1 MSRELTWLGSV
12 VSLQKKITQRNGDLK
27 SQLIRAERRKQKRA
41 VLLVMPLVAFICL
54 TFAFP
59 IIEMLYRSVDNKAVP
74 NAFPQTV
81 VAIKGWDFNGLP
93 DPQTQHIF
101 ASELLERYQDK
112 TLPKLANRLNI
123 EVSGMRS
130 LLMKTGRKLA
140 KLDNVA
146 GANASL
152 TDGTKSIDLSSL
164 DKRWGKPKYWAAIKN
179 LSGAYTL
186 SYYLA
191 ALDMR
196 FDEQGNIAQQPD
208 TRQVYV
214 DLFLKTFG
222 MSLAITVICL
232 AMAYPVAYLLA
243 NLPDKQANLLL
254 IVVLLP
260 FWTSLL
266 VRTTSW
272 IVLLQ
277 NQGIVNDLILWLG
290 LSAERIQMMHNT
302 FGTIVAMVHILL
314 PFMIL
319 PIYSVMKG
327 ISPTYFRAARSLGAT
342 PSMAFI
348 KVYMPLTLPGIG
360 AGALLTFI
368 LSIGFYITPAL
379 VGGRSG
385 QMISNMIA
393 YHMQTSLNWGM
404 AAALGGLLLAVV
416 LGLFYVFNRVVGIN
430 NIKVGG

>member
-1 MSRELTWLGSV
+1 MSRELTSLDSV
-12 VSLQKKITQRNGDLK
+12 LEIERQVHEQEHDLKAQLQK
-27 SQLIRAERRKQKRA
+27 AERRKTIRSIMLT
-41 VLLVMPLVAFICL
+41 VPLVCFILL

-59 IIEMLYRSVDNKAVP
+59 ILEMLYRSVDNRAIPQALPETIQALESWDYRGQPHPEVIT
-74 NAFPQTV
+74 AFS
-81 VAIKGWDFNGLP
+81 
-93 DPQTQHIF
+93 H
-101 ASELLERYQDK
+101 ELLGLYQSK
-112 TLPKLANRLNI
+112 TLPKIANRMNI

-130 LLMKTGRKLA
+130 LMMKTGRKLSR
-140 KLDNVA
+140 LESLP
-146 GANASL
+146 ASI
-152 TDGTKSIDLSSL
+152 TELSKL
-164 DKRWGKPKYWAAIKN
+164 DKRWAETKYWAAFKN
-179 LSGAYTL
+179 LSGAITL
-186 SYYLA
+186 SHYLA
-191 ALDMR
+191 ALDMQVNE
-196 FDEQGNIAQQPD
+196 FGEIEAQPEK
-208 TRQVYV
+208 RQIYV
-214 DLFLKTFG
+214 DLFFKTFW
-222 MSLAITVICL
+222 MSVLITLICL
-232 AMAYPVAYLLA
+232 VMAYPVAYLLA
-243 NLPDKQANLLL
+243 NLPDKRANLLL

-277 NQGIVNDLILWLG
+277 NQGVINDLLIWSG
-290 LSAERIQMMHNT
+290 LTSERIQMIHNT
-302 FGTIVAMVHILL
+302 FGTVVSMVHILL

-319 PIYSVMKG
+319 PLYSVMKG

-342 PSMAFI
+342 PLVAFA

-379 VGGRSG
+379 VGGRTG

-404 AAALGGLLLAVV
+404 AGALGGLLLFVV
-416 LGLFYVFNRVVGIN
+416 LALFYVFNRFVGIN

>member
-1 MSRELTWLGSV
+1 MSRELTSLESV
-12 VSLQKKITQRNGDLK
+12 TAIADELSKPPATLKAQLQK
-27 SQLIRAERRKQKRA
+27 AERKKQIRS
-41 VLLVMPLVAFICL
+41 VLLILPLVAFICVS
-54 TFAFP
+54 FAFP
-59 IIEMLYRSVDNKAVP
+59 LVEMLYRSVDNQSVP
-74 NAFPQTV
+74 SAFPETSHSIEQ
-81 VAIKGWDFNGLP
+81 WDYDGLP
-93 DPQTQHIF
+93 TLEIQQIF
-101 ASELLERYQDK
+101 MAELKLAHQNK
-112 TLPKLANRLNI
+112 SLPKLASRLNI

-130 LLMKTGRKLA
+130 LLMKTGRKLS
-140 KLDNVA
+140 K
-146 GANASL
+146 ASAMP
-152 TDGTKSIDLSSL
+152 SSLQEIKTL
-164 DKRWGKPKYWAAIKN
+164 DKRWAKTKYWSAIKT
-179 LSGAYTL
+179 LSAPYTL

-196 FDEQGNIAQQPD
+196 YDESGSITMQPE

-214 DLFLKTFG
+214 DLFMKTFG
-222 MSLAITVICL
+222 MSLAITLICL
-232 AMAYPVAYLLA
+232 LMAYPVSYLLSS
-243 NLPDKQANLLL
+243 LPDKKANLLL

-277 NQGIVNDLILWLG
+277 NQGVLNDLLIWSG
-290 LSAERIQMMHNT
+290 LSDDRLAMIHNT

-319 PIYSVMKG
+319 PLYSVMKG
-327 ISPTYFRAARSLGAT
+327 ISPSYFRAARSLGAAPAT
-342 PSMAFI
+342 AFI
-348 KVYMPLTLPGIG
+348 KVYMPLTLPGVG
-360 AGALLTFI
+360 AGVLLTFI

-416 LGLFYVFNRVVGIN
+416 TLLFYVFNRVVGIN

>member
-1 MSRELTWLGSV
+1 MSRELTSLDSV
-12 VSLQKKITQRNGDLK
+12 LEIERQVHEQEHDLKAQLQK
-27 SQLIRAERRKQKRA
+27 AERRKTIRSIMLT
-41 VLLVMPLVAFICL
+41 VPLVCFILL

-59 IIEMLYRSVDNKAVP
+59 ILEMLYRSVDNRAIPQALPETIQALESWDYRGQPHPEVIT
-74 NAFPQTV
+74 AFS
-81 VAIKGWDFNGLP
+81 
-93 DPQTQHIF
+93 H
-101 ASELLERYQDK
+101 ELLALYQSK
-112 TLPKLANRLNI
+112 TLPKIANRMNI

-130 LLMKTGRKLA
+130 LMMKTGRKLSR
-140 KLDNVA
+140 LDSLP
-146 GANASL
+146 ASM
-152 TDGTKSIDLSSL
+152 TELSKL
-164 DKRWGKPKYWAAIKN
+164 DKRWAETKYWAAFKN
-179 LSGAYTL
+179 LSGAITL
-186 SYYLA
+186 SHYLA
-191 ALDMR
+191 ALDMQVNE
-196 FDEQGNIAQQPD
+196 FGEIEAQPEK
-208 TRQVYV
+208 RQIYV
-214 DLFLKTFG
+214 DLFFKTFW
-222 MSLAITVICL
+222 MSVLITLICL
-232 AMAYPVAYLLA
+232 VMAYPVAYLLA
-243 NLPDKQANLLL
+243 NLPDKRANLLL

-277 NQGIVNDLILWLG
+277 NQGVINDLLIWSG
-290 LSAERIQMMHNT
+290 LTSERIQMIHNT
-302 FGTIVAMVHILL
+302 FGTVVSMVHILL

-319 PIYSVMKG
+319 PLYSVMKG

-342 PSMAFI
+342 PLVAFA

-404 AAALGGLLLAVV
+404 AGALGGLLLFVV
-416 LGLFYVFNRVVGIN
+416 LALFYVFNRVVGIN

>member
-12 VSLQKKITQRNGDLK
+12 VSLQKKINKKNGDLK
-27 SQLIRAERRKQKRA
+27 AQLARAERRKQKRA
-41 VLLVMPLVAFICL
+41 LLLVLPLVAFICL

-59 IIEMLYRSVDNKAVP
+59 IIEMLYRSVDNNAVP
-74 NAFPQTV
+74 KGFPQTV
-81 VAIKGWDFNGLP
+81 VAIKKWNFQGLP
-93 DPQTQHIF
+93 DAATQQVL
-101 ASELLERYQDK
+101 AQELLERYQDK
-112 TLPKLANRLNI
+112 TLPKLASRLNI

-140 KLDNVA
+140 KLDSVA
-146 GANASL
+146 INDTAL
-152 TDGTKSIDLSSL
+152 TKTQRPVELSTL
-164 DKRWGKPKYWAAIKN
+164 DKRWAQPKYWAAIKN
-179 LSGAYTL
+179 LSGSYTL

-196 FDEQGNIAQQPD
+196 FDDQGKVAQQPD

-214 DLFLKTFG
+214 DLFSKTFG

-277 NQGIVNDLILWLG
+277 NQGVVNDLILWLG
-290 LSAERIQMMHNT
+290 LSTERIQMMHNT

-327 ISPTYFRAARSLGAT
+327 ISPTYFRAACSLGAT
-342 PSMAFI
+342 PSIAFI
-348 KVYMPLTLPGIG
+348 KVYMPLTIPGIG

-416 LGLFYVFNRVVGIN
+416 LGLFYLFNRVVGIN

>member
-1 MSRELTWLGSV
+1 MSRELTELSSV
-12 VSLQKKITQRNGDLK
+12 STLQKKLAKPKGDLK
-27 SQLIRAERRKQKRA
+27 SRLQRAERQKQIRSI
-41 VLLVMPLVAFICL
+41 LLILPLVCFICI

-59 IIEMLYRSVDNKAVP
+59 IVEMLYRSVDNHAVP
-74 NAFPQTV
+74 KGFPNTAQAMEQWDYQQLPSL
-81 VAIKGWDFNGLP
+81 AIQQQFMV
-93 DPQTQHIF
+93 
-101 ASELLERYQDK
+101 ELRDRYKDK

-130 LLMKTGRKLA
+130 LMMKTGRKLG
-140 KLDNVA
+140 KLEQLPTSVEQIQ
-146 GANASL
+146 
-152 TDGTKSIDLSSL
+152 KL
-164 DKRWGKPKYWAAIKN
+164 DKRWAKPQYWAAVKT
-179 LSGAYTL
+179 LSSPYTL

-196 FDEQGNIAQQPD
+196 YDEQGNISQQPE

-214 DLFLKTFG
+214 DLFSKTFA
-222 MSLAITVICL
+222 MSLAITLICL
-232 AMAYPVAYLLA
+232 VMAYPVAYLLA

-277 NQGIVNDLILWLG
+277 NQGVINDLLIWSG
-290 LSAERIQMMHNT
+290 VTTERLAMVHNT
-302 FGTIVAMVHILL
+302 FGTIIAMVHILL

-319 PIYSVMKG
+319 PLYSVMKG
-327 ISPTYFRAARSLGAT
+327 ISPSYFRAARSLGAT
-342 PSMAFI
+342 PSVAFI

-416 LGLFYVFNRVVGIN
+416 LALFYLFNRVVGIN

>member
-1 MSRELTWLGSV
+1 MSRELTSLDSV
-12 VSLQKKITQRNGDLK
+12 LEIERQVHEQEHDLKAQLQK
-27 SQLIRAERRKQKRA
+27 AERRKTIRSIMLT
-41 VLLVMPLVAFICL
+41 VPLVCFILL

-59 IIEMLYRSVDNKAVP
+59 ILEMLYRSVDNRAIPQALPETIQALESWDYRGQPHPEVIA
-74 NAFPQTV
+74 AFS
-81 VAIKGWDFNGLP
+81 
-93 DPQTQHIF
+93 H
-101 ASELLERYQDK
+101 ELLGLYQSK
-112 TLPKLANRLNI
+112 TLPKIANRMNI

-130 LLMKTGRKLA
+130 LMMKTGRKLSR
-140 KLDNVA
+140 LE
-146 GANASL
+146 SL
-152 TDGTKSIDLSSL
+152 PTSMTELSKL
-164 DKRWGKPKYWAAIKN
+164 DKRWAETKYWAAFKN
-179 LSGAYTL
+179 LSGSITL
-186 SYYLA
+186 SHYLA
-191 ALDMR
+191 ALDMQVN
-196 FDEQGNIAQQPD
+196 ELGEIEAQPEK
-208 TRQVYV
+208 RQIYI
-214 DLFLKTFG
+214 DLFFKTFW
-222 MSLAITVICL
+222 MSVLITLICL
-232 AMAYPVAYLLA
+232 VMAYPVAYLLA
-243 NLPDKQANLLL
+243 NLPDKRANLLL

-277 NQGIVNDLILWLG
+277 NQGVINDLLIWSG
-290 LSAERIQMMHNT
+290 LTSERIQMIHNT
-302 FGTIVAMVHILL
+302 FGTVVSMVHILL

-319 PIYSVMKG
+319 PLYSVMKG

-342 PSMAFI
+342 PLVAFA

-404 AAALGGLLLAVV
+404 AGALGGLLLFVV
-416 LGLFYVFNRVVGIN
+416 LALFYVFNRVVGIN

>member
-59 IIEMLYRSVDNKAVP
+59 IIEMLYRSVDNEAVP

-81 VAIKGWDFNGLP
+81 VAIKEWDFNGLP
-93 DPQTQHIF
+93 GLQTQQIF

-152 TDGTKSIDLSSL
+152 TDGTKSLDLSSL

-342 PSMAFI
+342 PSIAFI

>member
-1 MSRELTWLGSV
+1 MSRELTSLDSV
-12 VSLQKKITQRNGDLK
+12 LEIERQVHEQEHDLKAQLQK
-27 SQLIRAERRKQKRA
+27 AERRKTIRSIMLT
-41 VLLVMPLVAFICL
+41 VPLVCFILL

-59 IIEMLYRSVDNKAVP
+59 ILEMLYRSVDNRAIPQALPETIQALESWDYRGQPHPEVIA
-74 NAFPQTV
+74 AFS
-81 VAIKGWDFNGLP
+81 
-93 DPQTQHIF
+93 H
-101 ASELLERYQDK
+101 ELLGLYQSK
-112 TLPKLANRLNI
+112 TLPKIANRMNI

-130 LLMKTGRKLA
+130 LMMKTGRKLSR
-140 KLDNVA
+140 LESLP
-146 GANASL
+146 ASM
-152 TDGTKSIDLSSL
+152 TELSKL
-164 DKRWGKPKYWAAIKN
+164 DKRWAETKYWAAFKN
-179 LSGAYTL
+179 LSGAITL
-186 SYYLA
+186 SHYLA
-191 ALDMR
+191 ALDMQVNE
-196 FDEQGNIAQQPD
+196 FGEIEAQPEK
-208 TRQVYV
+208 RQIYV
-214 DLFLKTFG
+214 DLFFKTFW
-222 MSLAITVICL
+222 MSVLITLICL
-232 AMAYPVAYLLA
+232 VMAYPVAYLLA
-243 NLPDKQANLLL
+243 NLPDKRANLLL

-277 NQGIVNDLILWLG
+277 NQGVINDLLIWSG
-290 LSAERIQMMHNT
+290 LTSERIQMIHNT
-302 FGTIVAMVHILL
+302 FGTVVSMVHILL

-319 PIYSVMKG
+319 PLYSVMKG

-342 PSMAFI
+342 PLVAFA

-404 AAALGGLLLAVV
+404 AGALGGLLLFVV
-416 LGLFYVFNRVVGIN
+416 LALFYVFNRFVGIN

>member
-1 MSRELTWLGSV
+1 MSRELTSLNSV
-12 VSLQKKITQRNGDLK
+12 LEVERQFAHPPQDLK
-27 SQLIRAERRKQKRA
+27 AQLKKAERRKTIRS
-41 VLLVMPLVAFICL
+41 VLLTLPLVCFILL

-59 IIEMLYRSVDNKAVP
+59 ILEMLYRSVDNRAIP
-74 NAFPQTV
+74 QALPQTV
-81 VAIKGWDFNGLP
+81 NAIAKWDYQGLP
-93 DPQTQHIF
+93 QPEVIQAFSTEVL
-101 ASELLERYQDK
+101 ALYQSK
-112 TLPKLANRLNI
+112 TLPKIANRMNI

-130 LLMKTGRKLA
+130 LLMKTGRKLSR
-140 KLDNVA
+140 LDAMPTTVSELA
-146 GANASL
+146 
-152 TDGTKSIDLSSL
+152 SL
-164 DKRWGKPKYWAAIKN
+164 DKRWENAKYWAALKN
-179 LSGAYTL
+179 LSGALTMNH
-186 SYYLA
+186 YLA
-191 ALDMR
+191 ALDMQVN
-196 FDEQGNIAQQPD
+196 DSGEIEAQPKK
-208 TRQVYV
+208 RQIYV
-214 DLFLKTFG
+214 DLFFKTFW
-222 MSLAITVICL
+222 MSILISSICL
-232 AMAYPVAYLLA
+232 VMAYPVAYLLA
-243 NLPDKQANLLL
+243 NLPDKRANLLL

-277 NQGIVNDLILWLG
+277 NQGVINDLLIWSG
-290 LSAERIQMMHNT
+290 VTTERIQMIHNI
-302 FGTIVAMVHILL
+302 FGTVVSMVHILL

-319 PIYSVMKG
+319 PLYSVMKG

-342 PSMAFI
+342 PFVAFV

-404 AAALGGLLLAVV
+404 AGALGGLLLFVV
-416 LGLFYVFNRVVGIN
+416 LALFYVFNRVVGIN

>member
-1 MSRELTWLGSV
+1 MSRELTSLGSV
-12 VSLQKKITQRNGDLK
+12 LEIERQVHEQEHDLKAQLQK
-27 SQLIRAERRKQKRA
+27 AERRKTIRSIMLT
-41 VLLVMPLVAFICL
+41 VPLVCFILL

-59 IIEMLYRSVDNKAVP
+59 ILEMLYRSVDNRAI
-74 NAFPQTV
+74 PQ
-81 VAIKGWDFNGLP
+81 ALP
-93 DPQTQHIF
+93 DTIQALESWDYRGQPHPEVITAFSH
-101 ASELLERYQDK
+101 ELLGLYQSR
-112 TLPKLANRLNI
+112 TLPKIANRMNI

-130 LLMKTGRKLA
+130 LMMKTGRKLSR
-140 KLDNVA
+140 LE
-146 GANASL
+146 SL
-152 TDGTKSIDLSSL
+152 PTSMTELSKL
-164 DKRWGKPKYWAAIKN
+164 DKRWAETKYWAAFKN
-179 LSGAYTL
+179 LSGAITW
-186 SYYLA
+186 SHYLA
-191 ALDMR
+191 ALDMQVNE
-196 FDEQGNIAQQPD
+196 FGELEAQPEK
-208 TRQVYV
+208 RQIYV
-214 DLFLKTFG
+214 DLFFKTFW
-222 MSLAITVICL
+222 MSVLITLICL
-232 AMAYPVAYLLA
+232 VMAYPVAYLLA
-243 NLPDKQANLLL
+243 NLPDKRANLLL

-277 NQGIVNDLILWLG
+277 NQGVINDLLIWSG
-290 LSAERIQMMHNT
+290 LTSERIQMIHNT
-302 FGTIVAMVHILL
+302 FGTVVSMVHILL

-319 PIYSVMKG
+319 PLYSVMKG

-342 PSMAFI
+342 PLVAFA

-404 AAALGGLLLAVV
+404 AGALGGLLLFVV
-416 LGLFYVFNRVVGIN
+416 LALFYVFNRVVGIN

>member
-1 MSRELTWLGSV
+1 MSRELTGLSSV
-12 VSLQKKITQRNGDLK
+12 LSLQRKIVRSDKELK
-27 SQLIRAERRKQKRA
+27 AQLKRAERQKQTRS
-41 VLLVMPLVAFICL
+41 LLLILPLVCFICV

-59 IIEMLYRSVDNKAVP
+59 IIEMLYRSVDNNALP
-74 NAFPQTV
+74 NGFPNTTE
-81 VAIKGWDFNGLP
+81 AIEQWDYNGLP
-93 DPQTQHIF
+93 SLAIQQTF
-101 ASELLERYQDK
+101 MAELKDRYQDK
-112 TLPKLANRLNI
+112 TLPKLANRMNI

-130 LLMKTGRKLA
+130 LLMKTGRKVA
-140 KLDNVA
+140 KLDA
-146 GANASL
+146 LPASHEEIL
-152 TDGTKSIDLSSL
+152 KL
-164 DKRWGKPKYWAAIKN
+164 DKRWSKQQYWAALKN
-179 LSGAYTL
+179 LSSPYTL

-196 FDEQGNIAQQPD
+196 YGETGEITAQPE

-214 DLFLKTFG
+214 DLFAKTFG
-222 MSLAITVICL
+222 MSLAITLICL
-232 AMAYPVAYLLA
+232 VMAYPVAYLLA

-277 NQGIVNDLILWLG
+277 NQGVINDLLIWTG
-290 LSAERIQMMHNT
+290 VTSERLAMMHNT

-319 PIYSVMKG
+319 PLYSVMKG

-342 PSMAFI
+342 PSVAFI
-348 KVYMPLTLPGIG
+348 KVYMPLTMPGVG

-416 LGLFYVFNRVVGIN
+416 TALFYLFNRVVGIN

>member
-1 MSRELTWLGSV
+1 MSRELTSLDSV
-12 VSLQKKITQRNGDLK
+12 LEIERQVHEQEHDLKAQLQK
-27 SQLIRAERRKQKRA
+27 AERRKTIRSIMLT
-41 VLLVMPLVAFICL
+41 VPLVCFILL

-59 IIEMLYRSVDNKAVP
+59 ILEMLYRSVDNRAIPQALPETTQALESWDYRGQPHPEVIA
-74 NAFPQTV
+74 AFS
-81 VAIKGWDFNGLP
+81 
-93 DPQTQHIF
+93 H
-101 ASELLERYQDK
+101 ELLGLYQSK
-112 TLPKLANRLNI
+112 TLPKIANRMNI

-130 LLMKTGRKLA
+130 LMMKTGRKLSR
-140 KLDNVA
+140 LESLP
-146 GANASL
+146 ASM
-152 TDGTKSIDLSSL
+152 TELSKL
-164 DKRWGKPKYWAAIKN
+164 DKRWTETKYWAAFKN
-179 LSGAYTL
+179 LSGAITL
-186 SYYLA
+186 SHYLA
-191 ALDMR
+191 ALDMQVNE
-196 FDEQGNIAQQPD
+196 FGEIEAQPEK
-208 TRQVYV
+208 RQIYV
-214 DLFLKTFG
+214 DLFFKTFW
-222 MSLAITVICL
+222 MSVLITLICL
-232 AMAYPVAYLLA
+232 VMAYPVAYLLA
-243 NLPDKQANLLL
+243 NLPDKRANLLL

-277 NQGIVNDLILWLG
+277 NQGVINDLLIWSG
-290 LSAERIQMMHNT
+290 LTSERIQMIHNT
-302 FGTIVAMVHILL
+302 FGTVVSMVHILL

-319 PIYSVMKG
+319 PLYSVMKG

-342 PSMAFI
+342 PLVAFA

-404 AAALGGLLLAVV
+404 AGALGGLLLFVV
-416 LGLFYVFNRVVGIN
+416 LALFYVFNRVVGIN

>member
-1 MSRELTWLGSV
+1 MSRELTGLSSV
-12 VSLQKKITQRNGDLK
+12 LSLQRKIVRSDKELK
-27 SQLIRAERRKQKRA
+27 AQLKRAERQKQTRS
-41 VLLVMPLVAFICL
+41 LLLILPLVCFICV

-59 IIEMLYRSVDNKAVP
+59 IIEMLYRSVDNNALP
-74 NAFPQTV
+74 NGFPNTTE
-81 VAIKGWDFNGLP
+81 AIEQWDYNGLP
-93 DPQTQHIF
+93 SLAIQQTF
-101 ASELLERYQDK
+101 MAELKDRYQDK
-112 TLPKLANRLNI
+112 TLPKLANRMNI

-130 LLMKTGRKLA
+130 LLMKTGRKVA
-140 KLDNVA
+140 KLDTLP
-146 GANASL
+146 ASHEEIL
-152 TDGTKSIDLSSL
+152 KL
-164 DKRWGKPKYWAAIKN
+164 DKRWSKQQYWAALKN
-179 LSGAYTL
+179 LSSPYTL

-196 FDEQGNIAQQPD
+196 YGETGEITAQPE

-214 DLFLKTFG
+214 DLFAKTFG
-222 MSLAITVICL
+222 MSLAITLICL
-232 AMAYPVAYLLA
+232 VMAYPVAYLLA

-277 NQGIVNDLILWLG
+277 NQGVINDLLIWTG
-290 LSAERIQMMHNT
+290 VTSERLAMMHNT

-319 PIYSVMKG
+319 PLYSVMKG

-342 PSMAFI
+342 PPVAFI
-348 KVYMPLTLPGIG
+348 KVYMPLTMPGVG

-416 LGLFYVFNRVVGIN
+416 TALFYLFNRVVGIN

>member
-1 MSRELTWLGSV
+1 MSRELTSLNSV
-12 VSLQKKITQRNGDLK
+12 LEVERQFAHPPQDLK
-27 SQLIRAERRKQKRA
+27 TQLKKAERRKTIRS
-41 VLLVMPLVAFICL
+41 VMLTLPLVCFILL

-59 IIEMLYRSVDNKAVP
+59 ILEMLYRSVDNRAIP
-74 NAFPQTV
+74 QALPQTV
-81 VAIKGWDFNGLP
+81 NAIEKWDYQGLP
-93 DPQTQHIF
+93 QPEVIQAFSTEVL
-101 ASELLERYQDK
+101 ALYQSK
-112 TLPKLANRLNI
+112 TLPKIANRMNI

-130 LLMKTGRKLA
+130 LLMKTGRKLSR
-140 KLDNVA
+140 LDAMPTTVSELA
-146 GANASL
+146 L
-152 TDGTKSIDLSSL
+152 L
-164 DKRWGKPKYWAAIKN
+164 DKRWENAKYWAALKN
-179 LSGAYTL
+179 LSGALTMNH
-186 SYYLA
+186 YLA
-191 ALDMR
+191 ALDMQVN
-196 FDEQGNIAQQPD
+196 DSGEIEAQPQK
-208 TRQVYV
+208 RQIYV
-214 DLFLKTFG
+214 DLFFKTFW
-222 MSLAITVICL
+222 MSILITSICL
-232 AMAYPVAYLLA
+232 VMAYPVAYLLA
-243 NLPDKQANLLL
+243 NLPDKRANLLL

-277 NQGIVNDLILWLG
+277 NQGVINDLLIWSG
-290 LSAERIQMMHNT
+290 VTTERIQMIHNT
-302 FGTIVAMVHILL
+302 FGTVVSMVHILL

-319 PIYSVMKG
+319 PLYSVMKG

-342 PSMAFI
+342 PFVAFV

-404 AAALGGLLLAVV
+404 AGALGGLLLFVV
-416 LGLFYVFNRVVGIN
+416 LALFYVFNRVVGIN

>member
-1 MSRELTWLGSV
+1 MSRELTSLDSV
-12 VSLQKKITQRNGDLK
+12 LEIERQVHEQEHDLKAQLQK
-27 SQLIRAERRKQKRA
+27 AERRKTIRSIMLT
-41 VLLVMPLVAFICL
+41 VPLVCFILL

-59 IIEMLYRSVDNKAVP
+59 ILEMLYRSVDNRAIPQALPETIQALESWDYRGQPHPEVIA
-74 NAFPQTV
+74 AFS
-81 VAIKGWDFNGLP
+81 
-93 DPQTQHIF
+93 H
-101 ASELLERYQDK
+101 ELLALYQSK
-112 TLPKLANRLNI
+112 TLPKIANRMNI

-130 LLMKTGRKLA
+130 LMMKTGRKLSR
-140 KLDNVA
+140 LESLP
-146 GANASL
+146 ASM
-152 TDGTKSIDLSSL
+152 TELSKL
-164 DKRWGKPKYWAAIKN
+164 DKRWTETKYWAAFKN
-179 LSGAYTL
+179 LSGAITL
-186 SYYLA
+186 SHYLA
-191 ALDMR
+191 ALDMQVNE
-196 FDEQGNIAQQPD
+196 FGEIEAQPEK
-208 TRQVYV
+208 RQIYV
-214 DLFLKTFG
+214 DLFFKTFW
-222 MSLAITVICL
+222 MSVLITLICL
-232 AMAYPVAYLLA
+232 VMAYPVAYLLA
-243 NLPDKQANLLL
+243 NLPDKRANLLL

-277 NQGIVNDLILWLG
+277 NQGVINDLLIWSG
-290 LSAERIQMMHNT
+290 LTSERIQMIHNT
-302 FGTIVAMVHILL
+302 FGTVVSMVHILL

-319 PIYSVMKG
+319 PLYSVMKG

-342 PSMAFI
+342 PLVAFA

-404 AAALGGLLLAVV
+404 AGALGGLLLFVV
-416 LGLFYVFNRVVGIN
+416 LALFYVFNRVVGIN

>member
-1 MSRELTWLGSV
+1 MSRELTSLDSV
-12 VSLQKKITQRNGDLK
+12 LEIERQVHEQEHDLK
-27 SQLIRAERRKQKRA
+27 AQLQQAERRKTIRSIMLT
-41 VLLVMPLVAFICL
+41 VPLVCFILL

-59 IIEMLYRSVDNKAVP
+59 ILEMLYRSVDNRAIPQALPETIQALESWDYRGQPHPEVIT
-74 NAFPQTV
+74 AFS
-81 VAIKGWDFNGLP
+81 N
-93 DPQTQHIF
+93 
-101 ASELLERYQDK
+101 ELLALYQSK
-112 TLPKLANRLNI
+112 TLPKIANRMNI

-130 LLMKTGRKLA
+130 LMMKTGRKLSR
-140 KLDNVA
+140 LDSLP
-146 GANASL
+146 ASM
-152 TDGTKSIDLSSL
+152 TELSKL
-164 DKRWGKPKYWAAIKN
+164 DKRWAETKYWAAFKN
-179 LSGAYTL
+179 LSGAITL
-186 SYYLA
+186 SHYLA
-191 ALDMR
+191 ALDMQVNE
-196 FDEQGNIAQQPD
+196 FGEIEAQPEK
-208 TRQVYV
+208 RQIYV
-214 DLFLKTFG
+214 DLFFKTFW
-222 MSLAITVICL
+222 MSVLITLICL
-232 AMAYPVAYLLA
+232 VMAYPVAYLLA
-243 NLPDKQANLLL
+243 NLPDKRANLLL

-277 NQGIVNDLILWLG
+277 NQGVINDLLIWSG
-290 LSAERIQMMHNT
+290 LTSERIQMIHNT
-302 FGTIVAMVHILL
+302 FGTVVSMVHILL

-319 PIYSVMKG
+319 PLYSVMKG

-342 PSMAFI
+342 PLVAFA

-404 AAALGGLLLAVV
+404 AGALGGLLLFVV
-416 LGLFYVFNRVVGIN
+416 LALFYVFNRVVGIN

>member
-1 MSRELTWLGSV
+1 MSRELSGLSSV
-12 VSLQKKITQRNGDLK
+12 ISLQRKLAKPKPDLK
-27 SQLIRAERRKQKRA
+27 SQLKRAERQKQIRS
-41 VLLVMPLVAFICL
+41 LLLILPLVCFVCV

-59 IIEMLYRSVDNKAVP
+59 IVEMLYRSVDNQAVP
-74 NAFPQTV
+74 SGFPQTAKV
-81 VAIKGWDFNGLP
+81 IKQWDYQGLPSVAIQQQFM
-93 DPQTQHIF
+93 Q
-101 ASELLERYQDK
+101 ELKARYQDK

-130 LLMKTGRKLA
+130 LMMKTGRKLA
-140 KLDNVA
+140 KLER
-146 GANASL
+146 L
-152 TDGTKSIDLSSL
+152 PLSAAEIQQL
-164 DKRWGKPKYWAAIKN
+164 DKRWAKPQYWAALKT
-179 LSGAYTL
+179 LSSPYTL

-196 FDEQGNIAQQPD
+196 YDDKGQISAQPE

-214 DLFLKTFG
+214 DLFSKTFG
-222 MSLAITVICL
+222 MSLTITLICL
-232 AMAYPVAYLLA
+232 VMAYPVAYLLA

-277 NQGIVNDLILWLG
+277 NQGVINDVLIWSG
-290 LSAERIQMMHNT
+290 VTSERLAMVHNT

-319 PIYSVMKG
+319 PLYSVMKG
-327 ISPTYFRAARSLGAT
+327 ISPSYFRAARSLGAT
-342 PSMAFI
+342 PATAFI

-416 LGLFYVFNRVVGIN
+416 LALFYLFNRVVGIN